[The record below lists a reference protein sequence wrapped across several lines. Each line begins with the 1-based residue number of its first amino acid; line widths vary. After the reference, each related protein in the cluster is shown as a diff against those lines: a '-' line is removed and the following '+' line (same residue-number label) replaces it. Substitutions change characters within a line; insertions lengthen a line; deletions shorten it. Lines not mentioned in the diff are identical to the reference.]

1 MTPHVRFYAD
11 SADTDSIAPLLA
23 GSLIHGVTT
32 NPTIL
37 ARSQQTVEDIDN
49 LYGQWKAAG
58 AKEIFFQT
66 WGSESDQLLRNARR
80 IAALGKDVV
89 VKVPATAIG
98 YPVAAGLAREG
109 VTVLLTAV
117 YSTAQA
123 LAAASIGVRYIAP
136 YLGRIQDANR
146 DGLELIG
153 HMHNLLAGS
162 DTDVLAAS
170 LRSPEAIVQLADRG
184 IQLFTAAPSVLWM
197 ALQNDDADRSA
208 LEFEAALSSS

>member
-1 MTPHVRFYAD
+1 MTLHVRFYAD

-37 ARSQQTVEDIDN
+37 ARSQRTVEDIDD
-49 LYGQWKAAG
+49 LYREWKAAG
-58 AKEIFFQT
+58 AREIFFQT
-66 WGSESDQLLRNARR
+66 WGSEPDLLLGNARR
-80 IAALGKDVV
+80 IADLGKDVV

-98 YPVAAGLAREG
+98 YPVAAVLAREG
-109 VTVLLTAV
+109 FTVLLTAV
-117 YSTAQA
+117 YSAAQA

-136 YLGRIQDANR
+136 YLGRMQDTNR
-146 DGLELIG
+146 DGLDLIG
-153 HMHNLLAGS
+153 HMHDLVAGTG
-162 DTDVLAAS
+162 TDVLAAS

-184 IQLFTAAPSVLWM
+184 IRLFTAAPPVLWM

-208 LEFEAALSSS
+208 DEFEAATSQN